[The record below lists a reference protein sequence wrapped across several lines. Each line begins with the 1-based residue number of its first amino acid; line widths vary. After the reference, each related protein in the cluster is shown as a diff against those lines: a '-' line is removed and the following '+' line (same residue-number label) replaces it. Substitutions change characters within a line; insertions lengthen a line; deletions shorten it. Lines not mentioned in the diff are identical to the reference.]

1 MSDPDPRPQET
12 TCVPHAGAGP
22 SGGAATAEHPGIQV
36 LAPRDVP
43 LGGPRAMHV
52 RRTLPHRDRSFVGA
66 WCFVDHYGP
75 DPVADTGGMDVPP
88 HPHAGLQT
96 VTWLFQGEVEHH
108 DSGGAHV
115 VVRPGEVNLMTAGHG
130 IAHSEVSTAATPV
143 LHGVQLWVV
152 LPEADRGLPRAL
164 QHHAAPEARPAP
176 GVRLRVFVGALAGQ
190 ASPVRTRTPL
200 LGAQLLLAAGT
211 TWRVDVPA
219 GHEHAVLVDEGVV
232 RMDGTTLRAGEL
244 GVRDAG
250 PGTLELSAETDVRL
264 VVLGGEP
271 YDEQIVMW
279 WNFIGRD
286 HDDVVA
292 QREAWQAGSSRFGDV
307 PGYPG
312 KLTRLPAPTLPNG
325 TLRARARR
333 PAG

>member
-12 TCVPHAGAGP
+12 TCVPHA
-22 SGGAATAEHPGIQV
+22 SGDAATATVERPGVQV

-75 DPVADTGGMDVPP
+75 DPVATAGGMDVPP

-96 VTWLFQGEVEHH
+96 VSWLFQGEVEHH

-115 VVRPGEVNLMTAGHG
+115 VVRPGEVNLMTAGFG
-130 IAHSEVSTAATPV
+130 IAHSEVSTAGTSV

-152 LPEADRGLPRAL
+152 LPEADRGLAREL
-164 QHHAAPEARPAP
+164 QHHACREVEAAP
-176 GVRLRVFVGALAGQ
+176 GVRLRVFVGGLAGQ
-190 ASPVRTRTPL
+190 VSPVRTRTPL
-200 LGAQLLLAAGT
+200 LGAEVLLAAGT

-219 GHEHAVLVDEGVV
+219 GHEHGVLVDAGVV

-244 GVRDAG
+244 GVRDTG
-250 PGTLELSAETDVRL
+250 PETLELVAEADARL
-264 VVLGGEP
+264 VLLGGAP

-312 KLTRLPAPTLPNG
+312 ELSRLPAPTLPNG
-325 TLRARARR
+325 TLRARTRR

>member
-1 MSDPDPRPQET
+1 MSNADPRPEET
-12 TCVPHAGAGP
+12 TCSPHVGAGAP
-22 SGGAATAEHPGIQV
+22 GASATAEHPGVQV
-36 LAPRDVP
+36 LGPRDVP

-52 RRTLPHRDRSFVGA
+52 RRTLPHKERSFVGA

-75 DPVADTGGMDVPP
+75 DPVAQTGGMDVPP

-108 DSGGAHV
+108 DSGGAHAI
-115 VVRPGEVNLMTAGHG
+115 VRPGEVDLMTAGFG
-130 IAHSEVSTAATPV
+130 IAHSEVSTAGTPV

-152 LPEADRGLPRAL
+152 LPEADRGLPREL
-164 QHHAAPEARPAP
+164 QHHASAQVSPVP
-176 GVRLRVFVGALAGQ
+176 GVRLRVFVGGLAGQ
-190 ASPVRTRTPL
+190 ASPVRTQTPL
-200 LGAQLLLAAGT
+200 LGAEVLISAGT
-211 TWRVDVPA
+211 TWTVDVPA

-232 RMDGTTLRAGEL
+232 RFDGTALRAGEL

-250 PGTLELSAETDVRL
+250 PSTLELVAESDARL
-264 VVLGGEP
+264 VLLGGEP

-292 QREAWQAGSSRFGDV
+292 QCEAWQAGSSRFGDV

-312 KLTRLPAPTLPNG
+312 KLTRLPAPTLPHS
-325 TLRARARR
+325 TLRARTRR